1 VIKRHVSAAEIARF
15 SEGDVSARKA
25 ARVSSHLAGC
35 RRCASVREDLARV
48 PALLAGTE
56 APRMPEH
63 LTARIQA
70 ALIRESA
77 RRASHRAGPGS
88 AEPERKAA
96 GWSWPRV
103 PGMSARTAGWAAA
116 ATAAVVVAGG
126 GTYLIVAGQASGGTS
141 ASSAA
146 APSGGAHRAAAGAA
160 NTANAPTA
168 PASRAAGPQLEYQLA
183 GKATEFSPVATGRNY
198 VPSKLAAQVKMTL
211 AGSRAPSPTAA
222 GPGTAA
228 PLARPDLGT
237 KASSGRSS
245 RIGSFSVS
253 ALEGCVSRVS
263 AGARVLLVDLAS
275 YQSSPA
281 AVIVTARASQSPR
294 QVWVV
299 GAGCSASGSDVLRT
313 ATLPASG

>member
-1 VIKRHVSAAEIARF
+1 MIKRHVSAAEIARF

-25 ARVSSHLAGC
+25 ARVRSHLAGC
-35 RRCASVREDLARV
+35 RRCANVREDLARV
-48 PALLAGTE
+48 PALLASTE
-56 APRMPEH
+56 APPIPEH

-70 ALIRESA
+70 ALITESA
-77 RRASHRAGPGS
+77 RRASHRAGPDS
-88 AEPERKAA
+88 AQPKRQAA

-103 PGMSARTAGWAAA
+103 PGMSARAAGWAAA

-126 GTYLIVAGQASGGTS
+126 GTYLIVAGQGSGGNS

-146 APSGGAHRAAAGAA
+146 APSGGAHRAGAAAAAGA
-160 NTANAPTA
+160 NVPTA
-168 PASRAAGPQLEYQLA
+168 PALRVAGPQLEYQRA
-183 GKATEFSPVATGRNY
+183 GKATEFSPVATDKNY
-198 VPSKLAAQVKMTL
+198 VPAKLSAQVKMTL
-211 AGSRAPSPTAA
+211 ADSRAPSPTAA
-222 GPGTAA
+222 RPGTAA
-228 PLARPDLGT
+228 PLARPNLGT
-237 KASSGRSS
+237 NASSGRSS
-245 RIGSFSVS
+245 RIGSFSVG

-281 AVIVTARASQSPR
+281 AVIVTARTSQSPR

-299 GAGCSASGSDVLRT
+299 GAGCAASDSDVLKA

>member
-35 RRCASVREDLARV
+35 RRCAGVREDLARV
-48 PALLAGTE
+48 PALLASTE
-56 APRMPEH
+56 APPMPEH

-70 ALIRESA
+70 ALVTESA
-77 RRASHRAGPGS
+77 RRASHGAGPDS
-88 AEPERKAA
+88 AQPERKAA

-103 PGMSARTAGWAAA
+103 PGMSAQAAGWAAA
-116 ATAAVVVAGG
+116 AAAVVVAGA
-126 GTYLIVAGQASGGTS
+126 GTYLIVAGQGGGGNS
-141 ASSAA
+141 ASSAT
-146 APSGGAHRAAAGAA
+146 APAGAAHRAAVSAGA
-160 NTANAPTA
+160 NVPTA
-168 PASRAAGPQLEYQLA
+168 PAPPGAGPQLEYRRA
-183 GKATEFSPVATGRNY
+183 GKATEFSPVATDKNY
-198 VPSKLAAQVKMTL
+198 LPANLAAQVKTTL
-211 AGSRAPSPTAA
+211 ADSRAPSSTSA

-228 PLARPDLGT
+228 PLARPNLGT
-237 KASSGRSS
+237 NASSSRSS
-245 RIGSFSVS
+245 RIGSFSVG

-281 AVIVTARASQSPR
+281 AVIVTAPTSQSPR

-299 GAGCSASGSDVLRT
+299 GAGCSAADSDVLKT
-313 ATLPASG
+313 GTLPASG